1 MLDEDKDKKKR
12 RDPEEGDSGQ
22 GGEPEGPNK
31 PKGVDF
37 KSSRYLLVII
47 LIGFVMAIV
56 FGMKAQFPNSERPA
70 WSEFLQKLKDGQF
83 SEIEYLPGQEII
95 ATYGAGQPKLP
106 PVHVFPPDPMPDSD
120 WKFIRDASVDTAHPF
135 KIRIQHPSILVTLMW
150 SLAPWLLLIVL
161 FYVFIL
167 RQLRGPGG
175 PGGVLSFGKSRATLI
190 TKEKCKKTF
199 KDVAG
204 VDEAKQEVEEI
215 VGFLKN
221 PKKFQ
226 RLGGRIPKGVLLIGT
241 PGTGKTLLAKSIAGE
256 ADVPFF
262 SISGSDF
269 VEMFVGVGASR
280 VRD

>member
-1 MLDEDKDKKKR
+1 MQDEQDPRKGKR
-12 RDPEEGDSGQ
+12 GSDNGGDNGDNP
-22 GGEPEGPNK
+22 GGPDR

-37 KSSRYLLVII
+37 KSGRLLFILVL
-47 LIGFVMAIV
+47 LIGIVIAFVGTKAMPARSDIV
-56 FGMKAQFPNSERPA
+56 S
-70 WSEFLQKLKDGQF
+70 WTEFLKKVKSKEY
-83 SEIEYLPGQEII
+83 SEVRFEGREAI
-95 ATYGAGQPKLP
+95 AKVGPSQPAGKREMHS
-106 PVHVFPPDPMPDSD
+106 VAPDPMTET
-120 WKFIRDASVDTAHPF
+120 WTKELQDAAATGGAEIKWEQPN
-135 KIRIQHPSILVTLMW
+135 QLVTVLVSM
-150 SLAPWLLLIVL
+150 LPWVLI
-161 FYVFIL
+161 FFIIYFFVF

-241 PGTGKTLLAKSIAGE
+241 PGTGKTLLAKSIPHSQGRATDRNAGNGQDAAGE
-256 ADVPFF
+256 IDC
-262 SISGSDF
+262 
-269 VEMFVGVGASR
+269 R
-280 VRD
+280 